1 MHDRVDPSQTGQLA
15 TVDTRYWRFCAL
27 MGPLFVAV
35 FFYFWGILGHNFPPF
50 SPDAPAAEVAGYFRD
65 NASSVR
71 LGMVVAMTFAPA
83 YGVWGYALAKVLEQA
98 IPSNSILVQLA
109 RVGAAW
115 TTITLLI
122 PTSFWLTAAF
132 RPEALPDWMIQMLY
146 DMAWLLIDLAY
157 AVTSVQLF
165 ALGIGFLS
173 DKRSVPLIPKW
184 LSWYGIWVG
193 FMFIAECL
201 MPYFRNGAFARSGV
215 LNFWI
220 EFLIWMVWVPV
231 LTFYIFKAIRR
242 VEGEAVADG

>member
-1 MHDRVDPSQTGQLA
+1 MQGK
-15 TVDTRYWRFCAL
+15 VDTRYWRFCL
-27 MGPLFVAV
+27 WMGPLFVAV
-35 FFYFWGILGHNFPPF
+35 FFVCWGLLGHNFPPF
-50 SPDAPAAEVAGYFRD
+50 TPDTPAAEVATWFRD
-65 NASSVR
+65 HAATVR

-83 YGVWGYALAKVLEQA
+83 YGVWGYGLAKILEQ
-98 IPSNSILVQLA
+98 SVDKDSIIVQLA

-115 TTITLLI
+115 TTITILV

-132 RPEALPDWMIQMLY
+132 RPEALPDWAIQMLY

-157 AVTSVQLF
+157 AVTSVQMF
-165 ALGIGFLS
+165 ALGVGWLS

-193 FMFIAECL
+193 FMFVAECI

-220 EFLIWMVWVPV
+220 EFLIWMGWVPV
-231 LTFYIFKAIRR
+231 LTVYALRAVRR
-242 VEGEAVADG
+242 IEAE

>member
-1 MHDRVDPSQTGQLA
+1 V
-15 TVDTRYWRFCAL
+15 
-27 MGPLFVAV
+27 FVAV
-35 FFYFWGILGHNFPPF
+35 FFVCWGLLGHNFPPF
-50 SPDAPAAEVAGYFRD
+50 TPDTPAAEVAGWFRGHA
-65 NASSVR
+65 NGVR

-83 YGVWGYALAKVLEQA
+83 YGVWGYAIAKLLEQV
-98 IPSNSILVQLA
+98 IEKDNILVQLA

-115 TTITLLI
+115 TTITLLV

-173 DKRSVPLIPKW
+173 DRRSVPLVPRW

-193 FMFIAECL
+193 FMFIAECI

-220 EFLIWMVWVPV
+220 EFIIWMVWVPV
-231 LTFYIFKAIRR
+231 LTFYTLRAIAR
-242 VEGEAVADG
+242 VEQE